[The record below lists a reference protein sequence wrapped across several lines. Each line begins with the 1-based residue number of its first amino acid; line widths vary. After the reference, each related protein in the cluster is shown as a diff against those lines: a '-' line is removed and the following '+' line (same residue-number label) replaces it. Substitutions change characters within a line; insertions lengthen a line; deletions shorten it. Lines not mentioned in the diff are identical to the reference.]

1 MTPTHTQPVEG
12 QRRVLYNAR
21 LLDPS
26 ECRDETGGV
35 VIEDG
40 VIREIGAAVTADAAD
55 GNAIDCRGRLVI
67 PGLVDMRVFT
77 GEPGN
82 EHRETLATASEAAAA
97 GGVTTFCCM
106 PDTNPVIDD
115 IALVDFI
122 RRRAR
127 DTALVRVHPMAALTK
142 GLAGSEMT
150 EFGLLREAGAVAVTD
165 GRRCVANAR
174 LLRRAM
180 SYAKDCGVLI
190 VQHTQEPSLTEA
202 GVMNEGEVSMRLGL
216 TGMPAAAEAI
226 MVERDLRLV
235 ELTGANYH
243 AAHISCLPS
252 LNAMRRAKDKG
263 LAVTCGVS
271 INNLTLNENDIGQY
285 RTFLKVSPPL
295 RTEDDRN
302 AMVEGVK
309 DGSIDVIVS
318 DHDPQD
324 PDTKRRPFAEAAF
337 GANGLDTLL
346 PAALRLTHNGDLPL
360 GRVIEC
366 MTSAPARLLDLD
378 GGTLQPGRPA
388 DMVVVDLNLP
398 WVVTPDQ
405 LKSKSKNTPF
415 EDRQF
420 EGRADITIV
429 AGRIVHRRD
438 DDAERS

>member
-1 MTPTHTQPVEG
+1 MTPTHTQPVDG

-21 LLDPS
+21 LIDAS
-26 ECRDETGGV
+26 DGRDEIGGV
-35 VIEDG
+35 LIEDG
-40 VIREIGAAVTADAAD
+40 VIREVGPTVTADAA
-55 GNAIDCRGRLVI
+55 NANGIDCSGRVVI

-106 PDTNPVIDD
+106 PDTDPVIDD

-142 GLAGSEMT
+142 GLAGTEMT
-150 EFGLLREAGAVAVTD
+150 EFGLLSEAGAVAVTD
-165 GRRCVANAR
+165 GRNCVADAL

-180 SYAKDCGVLI
+180 SYAKDCDVLI
-190 VQHTQEPSLTEA
+190 VQHTQEPSLAEH

-216 TGMPAAAEAI
+216 PGMPSAAEVI
-226 MVERDLRLV
+226 LLERDLRLV
-235 ELTGANYH
+235 ELTGAKYH
-243 AAHISCLPS
+243 AAHISCLPA
-252 LNAMRRAKDKG
+252 LNAVRRAKDKG
-263 LAVTCGVS
+263 LPVTCGVS
-271 INNLTLNENDIGQY
+271 INNLTLNENDIGPY

-295 RTEDDRN
+295 RTEDDRR
-302 AMVEGVK
+302 AMVEGIA

-346 PAALRLTHNGDLPL
+346 PAALRLAHNGDVPL
-360 GRVIEC
+360 IRVLEC
-366 MTSAPARLLDLD
+366 VTVAPARLLHLD

-388 DMVVVDLNLP
+388 DMVIVDLNLP
-398 WVVTPDQ
+398 WVVTPEE

-438 DDAERS
+438 RTG

>member
-1 MTPTHTQPVEG
+1 VTPTHTQPVEG

-21 LLDPS
+21 LVDPS
-26 ECRDETGGV
+26 DGRDETGGV

-40 VIREIGAAVTADAAD
+40 TIADVGAGVTQDAASGD
-55 GNAIDCRGRLVI
+55 GIDCAGRLVI
-67 PGLVDMRVFT
+67 PGLVDMRAFT

-97 GGVTTFCCM
+97 GGITTFCCM
-106 PDTNPVIDD
+106 PDTDPVIDD

-142 GLAGSEMT
+142 GLNGTEMT
-150 EFGLLREAGAVAVTD
+150 EFGLLKEAGAVAVTD
-165 GRRCVANAR
+165 GRRCVSDAR

-190 VQHTQEPSLTEA
+190 VQHTQEPLLTEY

-216 TGMPAAAEAI
+216 PGMPAAAEAI

-235 ELTGANYH
+235 ELTGARYH
-243 AAHISCLPS
+243 AAHISCLPA
-252 LNAMRRAKDKG
+252 LNAIRRAKDKS
-263 LAVTCGVS
+263 LPVTCGVS
-271 INNLTLNENDIGQY
+271 INNLTLNENDIGPY

-295 RTEDDRN
+295 RTEDDRA
-302 AMVEGVK
+302 AMVAGVA

-324 PDTKRRPFAEAAF
+324 PDTKRRPFGEAAF

-346 PAALRLTHNGDLPL
+346 PAVLRHVHNGDLPL
-360 GRVIEC
+360 HRALEC
-366 MTSAPARLLDLD
+366 VTSAPARLLDLD
-378 GGTLQPGRPA
+378 GGTLQPGSPA
-388 DMVVVDLNLP
+388 DMVIVDLTQP
-398 WVVTPDQ
+398 WVVTPDE
-405 LKSKSKNTPF
+405 LRSKSKNTPF

-420 EGRADITIV
+420 EGRADLTLV
-429 AGRIVHRRD
+429 AGRIVHTR
-438 DDAERS
+438 

>member
-12 QRRVLYNAR
+12 QRRVLYSAR
-21 LLDPS
+21 LLDAS
-26 ECRDETGGV
+26 DGRDETGGI

-40 VIREIGAAVTADAAD
+40 LITDIGPQVTNETAD
-55 GNAIDCRGRLVI
+55 GNGIDCAGRLVI

-106 PDTNPVIDD
+106 PDTDPVIDD

-142 GLAGSEMT
+142 GLGGTEMT

-165 GRRCVANAR
+165 GRRSVTDAR

-180 SYAKDCGVLI
+180 SYAKDCGVLV
-190 VQHTQEPSLTEA
+190 VQHTQEPSLAET

-216 TGMPAAAEAI
+216 PGIPAAAEVI
-226 MVERDLRLV
+226 QVERDLRLV
-235 ELTGANYH
+235 ELTGARYH
-243 AAHISCLPS
+243 AAHISCLPA
-252 LNAMRRAKDKG
+252 LNAIRRAKDKG
-263 LAVTCGVS
+263 LPVTCGVS
-271 INNLTLNENDIGQY
+271 INNLSLNENDIGPY

-295 RTEDDRN
+295 RTEDDRS
-302 AMVEGVK
+302 AMVEGVR

-346 PAALRLTHNGDLPL
+346 PAALRLAHNGDVPL
-360 GRVIEC
+360 ARVIEC
-366 MTSAPARLLDLD
+366 VTSAPARLLGFDA
-378 GGTLQPGRPA
+378 GTLQPGCPA
-388 DMVVVDLNLP
+388 DIVISDLNVP
-398 WVVTPDQ
+398 WVVTPEE

-420 EGRADITIV
+420 EGRADITMV
-429 AGRIVHRRD
+429 AGRIVHTRD
-438 DDAERS
+438 GAV

>member
-1 MTPTHTQPVEG
+1 MTPTNTQPVEG
-12 QRRVLYNAR
+12 QRRVLFNGR
-21 LLDPS
+21 IVDPS
-26 ECRDETGGV
+26 DGRDEIGGI

-40 VIREIGAAVTADAAD
+40 MISEIGPDVTADTAANN
-55 GNAIDCRGRLVI
+55 GIDCTGRMII

-77 GEPGN
+77 GEPGH

-106 PDTNPVIDD
+106 PDTEPVIDD

-142 GLAGSEMT
+142 GLNGTEMT
-150 EFGLLREAGAVAVTD
+150 EFGLLKQAGAVAVTD
-165 GRRCVANAR
+165 GRHCVADAR

-180 SYAKDCGVLI
+180 SYAKDCGVLV
-190 VQHTQEPSLTEA
+190 VQHTQEPTLTED

-216 TGMPAAAEAI
+216 PGMPAAAEAI

-235 ELTGANYH
+235 ELTGASYH
-243 AAHISCLPS
+243 AAHVSCLPS
-252 LNAMRRAKDKG
+252 LNAIRRAKDKG
-263 LAVTCGVS
+263 LPVTCGVS
-271 INNLTLNENDIGQY
+271 INNLTLNENDIGPY

-295 RTEDDRN
+295 RTEDDRR
-302 AMVEGVK
+302 AMVEGVA
-309 DGSIDVIVS
+309 DGSVDIIVS

-324 PDTKRRPFAEAAF
+324 PETKRRPFAEAAF

-346 PAALRLTHNGDLPL
+346 PAALRLAHNGDVPL
-360 GRVIEC
+360 HRVLEC
-366 MTSAPARLLDLD
+366 VTSAPARLLGLE
-378 GGTLQPGRPA
+378 GGTLQTGSPA
-388 DMVVVDLNLP
+388 DMVIVDLTLP
-398 WVVTPDQ
+398 WVVTPGE
-405 LKSKSKNTPF
+405 LRSKSKNTPF

-420 EGRADITIV
+420 EGRADMTLV

-438 DDAERS
+438 QIA